1 MREPSCE
8 SIRPLAL
15 GATRKIVHVMT
26 TSRRGSLCHVSIVLL
41 AAVACGGGAERAQRE
56 ESTGAQRNPP
66 GATSAATRP
75 ADSVVTERGL
85 GPLRA
90 GMTIADAVAALG
102 GALSVPVEYDSTEC
116 DYAVWRGGPRGVHV
130 MIDQGRIAR
139 IEVDSA
145 GVATA
150 QGVQVGDTEE
160 RIQQLYSGRVKVTP
174 HKYEEGHYLTVNAV
188 GDSSLA
194 IVFETSKGRVTRYRA
209 GRRPAV
215 EYVEGCS

>member
-1 MREPSCE
+1 MIMPHC
-8 SIRPLAL
+8 LAPIAL
-15 GATRKIVHVMT
+15 
-26 TSRRGSLCHVSIVLL
+26 LL

-56 ESTGAQRNPP
+56 DSTGAQRNPP
-66 GATSAATRP
+66 GPTTAATRP
-75 ADSVVTERGL
+75 ADSVITERGL

-90 GMTIADAVAALG
+90 GMTIAEAVTALD
-102 GALSVPVEYDSTEC
+102 GALAVPAEYDSTEC
-116 DYAVWRGGPRGVHV
+116 DYATWRGGPRGVHV

-139 IEVDSA
+139 IEVDST

-150 QGVQVGDTEE
+150 AGARVGDSED
-160 RIQQLYSGRVKVTP
+160 RIQSLYPGRVTVTP
-174 HKYEEGHYLTVNAV
+174 HKYEDGHYLTVNAV